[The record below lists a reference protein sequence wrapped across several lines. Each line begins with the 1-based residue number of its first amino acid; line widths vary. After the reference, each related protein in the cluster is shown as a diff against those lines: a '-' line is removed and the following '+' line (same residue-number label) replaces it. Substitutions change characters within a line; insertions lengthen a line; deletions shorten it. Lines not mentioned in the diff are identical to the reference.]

1 MIFREIKNKESYLKK
16 NYPFE
21 DVPDLNDIK
30 ECIHCGKKIRVGDYK
45 VQIEKTGD
53 KEVELIVCP
62 NAPECQGSVVDWF
75 DI

>member
-21 DVPDLNDIK
+21 DVPDLDDIK
-30 ECIHCGKKIRVGDYK
+30 ECISCGKKIRVGDYK
-45 VQIEKTGD
+45 VQIEKTG
-53 KEVELIVCP
+53 EELIVCP
-62 NAPECQGSVVDWF
+62 NAPVCEGSVVDWF